1 MSEAASATGMAVS
14 VAKLIEES
22 ELDED
27 MIPVLFEAFMEESQT
42 ILEEL
47 KGAVASREGEKLRSA
62 AHKLKGGC
70 NSIKA
75 EPLLMLSKKLEY
87 TGINGDWPSADNLL
101 PHVESEF
108 ARVVKFIEE
117 FG

>member
-1 MSEAASATGMAVS
+1 MSEAASATDKPVS

-27 MIPVLFEAFMEESQT
+27 MIPILFEAFMEETPT
-42 ILEEL
+42 ILEEVQA
-47 KGAVASREGEKLRSA
+47 AVAAREGEKLRSS
-62 AHKLKGGC
+62 AHKLKGTC

-87 TGINGDWPSADNLL
+87 TGINGDWNVAENLL

-108 ARVVKFIEE
+108 ARVVKFIEN